1 MATEESRIRTVP
13 GIEKLVKFQ
22 IHLQLTQ
29 LIPYYNLNKSVKQEH
44 MLQIVSRWIKQIEKA
59 EHGDGRPG
67 WVGTTEHWSQIC
79 TFLN

>member
-29 LIPYYNLNKSVKQEH
+29 LIPYYNLNKLVKQEH
-44 MLQIVSRWIKQIEKA
+44 MLQIVSRQIEQTEKA
-59 EHGDGRPG
+59 EHGDSRPG
-67 WVGTTEHWSQIC
+67 RARTAEH
-79 TFLN
+79 